1 MAHRSTTPTLP
12 KSSNISPQPT
22 DLSPAK
28 PARLCRARGPHCCEF
43 AKSWSSN
50 CRKFRENSA
59 LRGNTGRFLP
69 KSANHLRYQAGNNP
83 RILWLASLPVSAGTG
98 GSLYF
103 VDSAETT

>member
-1 MAHRSTTPTLP
+1 MMRSLP

-28 PARLCRARGPHCCEF
+28 PARLCRARGLYCYEF
-43 AKSWSSN
+43 AKSWNSN

-59 LRGNTGRFLP
+59 LCGNTGRFCQ
-69 KSANHLRYQAGNNP
+69 KARHHLRYQAGNNP